1 MKAIVFEWGASQYS
15 ITDVKVVVD
24 DVNYIETKDGFTY
37 LYRKEKSKIVA
48 GRYALDVRGVFANSD
63 VKKIILEDD

>member
-1 MKAIVFEWGASQYS
+1 MKAIVFEWGHSQYN

-37 LYRKEKSKIVA
+37 LYRKKSKIVA
-48 GRYALDVRGVFANSD
+48 GCYTLDVRGVFANSD